1 MYSKPHSGSLP
12 PLKRALNLQEK
23 RHFKISHPA
32 VKFSPDKQGKIS
44 APVEIR
50 RLI

>member
-1 MYSKPHSGSLP
+1 
-12 PLKRALNLQEK
+12 LKRTLNLQEK
-23 RHFKISHPA
+23 KHFKILHPA

-50 RLI
+50 RVI